1 MALSAGYVGV
11 STGQSEVGAGV
22 VIEGGR
28 NPALGIVAINAMGL
42 SVFGLELRIVGV
54 DVAGFAL
61 LGGAFEA

>member
-11 STGQSEVGAGV
+11 FTGQNEVGAGV

-28 NPALGIVAINAMGL
+28 NPALGIVAIDAMGL
-42 SVFGLELRIVGV
+42 SVLCWELRIMGI

-61 LGGAFEA
+61 LRSAFET